1 LEAVVEVVM
10 VVVFGGVGVGVVVVG
25 GKAVAGVV
33 DAIGCGGFGGLV
45 KRWRS

>member
-10 VVVFGGVGVGVVVVG
+10 VVVFGGVGVGVVA
-25 GKAVAGVV
+25 AV
-33 DAIGCGGFGGLV
+33 GCGGFGGVV